1 MDSSRSG
8 REDHILVV
16 DKTPDDLERVDQALC
31 TFFPDIQIDT
41 AQTLDQ
47 YQQKLK
53 DDQFDIVI
61 LDQDLTSG
69 TELIELIFRLKTE
82 DYEPSVIVVAKNP
95 AVQVLN
101 ELYKFGCHR
110 CIVKDDR
117 WLEELGTAVDY
128 LIRLRK
134 VAHENLILR
143 AKLTEANMLLREKNE
158 RLDEFSATVAHDIR
172 GPLGGLSMKLE
183 YLLDQYGELFDDR
196 ANLLLQRSLGSTSRL
211 IELVQSMYDYAKLG
225 SQVSEMEDVDLNA
238 LIHDVF
244 EDLHFPDELDIQ
256 VQLDELPIV
265 WGAPALLRRVFM
277 NLVSNAVRY
286 NDKSPV
292 KISFRLGAL
301 HKRAFGELIEIL
313 VEDNGPGLP
322 EDEDEKTLFSLF
334 QRGKSGERDS
344 EGSGVGLAV
353 VKRIVELHYGEVHI
367 AKGEGSG
374 ACFSV
379 LLPIEPMNIIG

>member
-1 MDSSRSG
+1 MDSDRSG

-16 DKTPDDLERVDQALC
+16 DRTPDDLQKVDQALC
-31 TFFPDIQIDT
+31 TFFPHIQIDT
-41 AQTLDQ
+41 ADSLKQ

-53 DDQFDIVI
+53 EDQFDIVI

-95 AVQVLN
+95 AVHILN

-183 YLLDQYGELFDDR
+183 YLLDQYDAVFDDR
-196 ANLLLQRSLGSTSRL
+196 AHLLLERALGSTGRL
-211 IELVQSMYDYAKLG
+211 IDLVQSMYDYAKLG
-225 SQVSEMEDVDLNA
+225 SQLSDMQDVDLNA
-238 LIHDVF
+238 LIHEVF
-244 EDLHFPDELDIQ
+244 EDLHFPEEVDIQ

-286 NDKSPV
+286 NTSTP
-292 KISFRLGAL
+292 IIIQFRLGAL
-301 HKRAFGELIEIL
+301 HKRAFGQLIEIL
-313 VEDNGPGLP
+313 IEDNGPGLP
-322 EDEDEKTLFSLF
+322 DDDEKSLFALF
-334 QRGKSGERDS
+334 QRGKSGQSDS

-353 VKRIVELHYGEVHI
+353 VKRIVELHYGEVRVV
-367 AKGEGSG
+367 KGKGPG

-379 LLPIEPMNIIG
+379 LLPIEQMDIIG